1 MATPLTI
8 EEMKANASKASNLL
22 KSMSNSSRLLILCIL
37 GEQEMSVGAL
47 NAELALSQSSLSQ
60 HLAKLRQEG
69 LVSTRRDSQTIYYS
83 IANPIVMK
91 LISTLYEEYCQ

>member
-1 MATPLTI
+1 MVKSLTI
-8 EEMKANASKASNLL
+8 EEMKTNASKASNLL

-47 NAELALSQSSLSQ
+47 NEELDLSQSSLSQ

-91 LISTLYEEYCQ
+91 LISTLYDEYCQ